1 METMETTKTIA
12 NHSIFNELCLAWGTQ
27 LMMPE
32 GIKPI
37 DSLQTGE
44 IIMAS
49 RGSREERPISA
60 CNGKRQGLD
69 IAIA

>member
-1 METMETTKTIA
+1 
-12 NHSIFNELCLAWGTQ
+12 
-27 LMMPE
+27 MMPE